1 MASEYTVETLI
12 TDTFGTYLAFL
23 ENVDA
28 GFWVVYGFVMVL
40 IMMAVFS
47 FGRKAEDEET
57 AKRIAAREAAW
68 KNPPRRK
75 LTAEE
80 LAAMPAP
87 WEIDRRP

>member
-12 TDTFGTYLAFL
+12 TDTFGTYLTFL

-28 GFWVVYGFVMVL
+28 GGWVVYGFVMVL
-40 IMMAVFS
+40 VMMAVFS
-47 FGRKAEDEET
+47 FERKAEDEET

-68 KNPPRRK
+68 KNPPRRE

-80 LAAMPAP
+80 LKALPAP
-87 WEIDRRP
+87 KAENRRP